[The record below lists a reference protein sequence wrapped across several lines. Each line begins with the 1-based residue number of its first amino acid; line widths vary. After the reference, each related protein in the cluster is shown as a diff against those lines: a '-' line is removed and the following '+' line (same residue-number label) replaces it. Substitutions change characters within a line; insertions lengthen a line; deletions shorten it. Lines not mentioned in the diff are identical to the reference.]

1 MSLLISELL
10 KMAETRLIGED
21 CMSPRLDAEVLLCHT
36 LKVDKSFLFAHFG
49 DPLDDRRC
57 EQYFKL
63 IDQRAARRP
72 VAYIL
77 GSQEFMGLP
86 FSVDERVLIPR
97 PDTETLVE
105 QALELLRQARQPLG
119 GFEVLDLCT
128 GSGAIA
134 VSLAYHLQGKKLK
147 VTATDLSE
155 DALTVA
161 RENAEQNKVDG
172 TVSFVQGD
180 LFDWI
185 PRNKKEVPKKQ
196 FDLITANPPYV
207 RDDVLPALQ
216 REIVEY
222 EPPMALLGGTDGL
235 DFYRRIVKEA
245 PEFLKKNGALLLEIG
260 HDQGAALLKLIEEA
274 GGYEDARVRKD
285 LAGNDR
291 VVYCR
296 KADPKGAKQ
305 KKKEKKTDQAEKLEN
320 D

>member
-1 MSLLISELL
+1 MS
-10 KMAETRLIGED
+10 GEG

-36 LKVDKSFLFAHFG
+36 LQVDKSFLFAHFG

-63 IDQRAARRP
+63 IDERAARRP

-77 GSQEFMGLP
+77 GSQEFMGLS

-105 QALELLRQARQPLG
+105 QALELLSQERQPLG

-134 VSLAYHLQGKKLK
+134 ISLACLLPGRKLK
-147 VTATDLSE
+147 VTASDLSE
-155 DALTVA
+155 EALAVA
-161 RENAEQNKVDG
+161 RENAERNKVENM
-172 TVSFVQGD
+172 VSFVGGD
-180 LFDWI
+180 LYEGI
-185 PRNKKEVPKKQ
+185 PRSRKGVPKKR

-207 RDDVLPALQ
+207 RNDVLPTLQ

-222 EPPMALLGGTDGL
+222 EPSMALLGGADGL
-235 DFYRRIVKEA
+235 DFYRRIIGEA
-245 PEFLKKNGALLLEIG
+245 PDFLKKNGALLLEIG
-260 HDQGAALLKLIEEA
+260 HDQGAALLKLIEEE
-274 GGYEDARVRKD
+274 GGYQDARVRKD

-291 VVYCR
+291 VVFCR
-296 KADPKGAKQ
+296 RADSKR
-305 KKKEKKTDQAEKLEN
+305 KKEKKEEKKTEPRGKLEN